1 MNILDQLYYRITR
14 TLKKKKIYIRNNTF
28 NKR

>member
-14 TLKKKKIYIRNNTF
+14 TLKKKNIYIRNNTF